1 MFGLKIGG
9 DKQRTAMQVRRELN
23 NAAAENL
30 RNPSEENRKKLEEL
44 RQEWNS
50 FSQKK
55 KKK

>member
-9 DKQRTAMQVRRELN
+9 NKPRTAMQVRRELN

-30 RNPSEENRKKLEEL
+30 RNPSAENRKKLEEL

-55 KKK
+55 KEK